1 MQRAWD
7 KVDASLKRSECTVR
21 RCVHFHLSPSSPP
34 PVKLDAPTLEKI
46 LATQRARD
54 EDIERRLRVPK
65 LPSSLPPE
73 DEAMVDDLLSKR
85 GIISKCGAL
94 QVDHKDMAR
103 LTPNTWLND
112 EIVNFY
118 GQLIMDRAEASKK
131 KAGTNGKKRP
141 LDVYYFNTFFWQKIS
156 KQSYK
161 DSRLERWT
169 KKVCSYSPRT
179 SLALR
184 SSSLTRPQFDIFAKD
199 IVLIPIN
206 HNNAHWTAAAI
217 NFRRQRIES
226 YDSMGMSRRAV
237 FEVRSS
243 RFCFCWPSST
253 SFSDCGIGSTKNIRI
268 RRAGHL
274 TSQVGRTIYSR

>member
-1 MQRAWD
+1 
-7 KVDASLKRSECTVR
+7 
-21 RCVHFHLSPSSPP
+21 
-34 PVKLDAPTLEKI
+34 
-46 LATQRARD
+46 
-54 EDIERRLRVPK
+54 
-65 LPSSLPPE
+65 
-73 DEAMVDDLLSKR
+73 MVDDLLSKR

-169 KKVCSYSPRT
+169 KKVCS
-179 SLALR
+179 
-184 SSSLTRPQFDIFAKD
+184 
-199 IVLIPIN
+199 
-206 HNNAHWTAAAI
+206 
-217 NFRRQRIES
+217 
-226 YDSMGMSRRAV
+226 
-237 FEVRSS
+237 
-243 RFCFCWPSST
+243 
-253 SFSDCGIGSTKNIRI
+253 
-268 RRAGHL
+268 
-274 TSQVGRTIYSR
+274 

>member
-1 MQRAWD
+1 MTKSSTFTGSSSWIAQKLARR
-7 KVDASLKRSECTVR
+7 KQGLMGRKGRSTSTTSTR
-21 RCVHFHLSPSSPP
+21 SSGRKSPNSPTRIQGWNDGPRKYVH
-34 PVKLDAPTLEKI
+34 I
-46 LATQRARD
+46 
-54 EDIERRLRVPK
+54 
-65 LPSSLPPE
+65 
-73 DEAMVDDLLSKR
+73 
-85 GIISKCGAL
+85 
-94 QVDHKDMAR
+94 
-103 LTPNTWLND
+103 
-112 EIVNFY
+112 
-118 GQLIMDRAEASKK
+118 
-131 KAGTNGKKRP
+131 
-141 LDVYYFNTFFWQKIS
+141 
-156 KQSYK
+156 
-161 DSRLERWT
+161 
-169 KKVCSYSPRT
+169 SPRT